1 MKVAYFYKIIDAIL
15 ISLLILSSGGLL
27 FVFNR
32 NICYAIFL
40 GILLLAVFFSKDKLK
55 TREVNSAL
63 FTGLTILFLFFIN
76 YIFAISTQIINKY
89 AYYFTVCTVSI
100 LTLLYFRNNKGK
112 DIFINRLYFILKIV
126 LFHAGLNFF
135 AYFFIKNDLSTISSV
150 NNDYET
156 FLNIFFYV
164 PKKCLISVF
173 GLEFCRNQGVFWEPG
188 ILQAFLNS
196 LFFLEAFIIK
206 RSKILLIVIGLVI
219 FTTYSTTGLVILLL
233 QVLVYLYNQ
242 FKKNK
247 LLFLLIVSSLIPIY
261 LILQVNVQDKIQ
273 GEKEA
278 SFQKRFFDLI
288 QPFYIALENPITGIG
303 LDSEQFQKFRE
314 EFYFTSPALNYIYN
328 QTGVG
333 LKVDV
338 TDKGSSNSI
347 MFLLAATGFPT
358 AFIFIYMF
366 SKQQIIKEKKWL
378 WMNIMLI
385 SVMSEP
391 LLLRPY
397 FFIFIVSGFM
407 NTYQKMISHKK
418 QLL

>member
-1 MKVAYFYKIIDAIL
+1 MKVTYFYKITDIIL

-40 GILLLAVFFSKDKLK
+40 GALLLAVLFSKDKLK
-55 TREVNSAL
+55 TREVYSAL
-63 FTGLTILFLFFIN
+63 VTSFTILFLFYIN
-76 YIFAISTQIINKY
+76 YIFAISTQTINKY

-100 LTLLYFRNNKGK
+100 LTLLYFRNNKKK
-112 DIFINRLYFILKIV
+112 DIFINRLYFVLKIV

-135 AYFFIKNDLSTISSV
+135 AYFFIKNNLSTISSIS
-150 NNDYET
+150 NDYET
-156 FLNIFFYV
+156 FFNIFFYV
-164 PKKCLISVF
+164 PKKCLVSVF
-173 GLEFCRNQGVFWEPG
+173 GLEFCRNQGLFWEPG
-188 ILQAFLNS
+188 ILQAFLNI

-206 RSKILLIVIGLVI
+206 KSKALLIIIGFVIL
-219 FTTYSTTGLVILLL
+219 TTYSTTGLSILLL
-233 QVLVYLYNQ
+233 QGIVYIHNE

-247 LLFLLIVSSLIPIY
+247 LFLFIVVVLIPIY
-261 LILQVNVQDKIQ
+261 LVLQVNVEDKVQ

-278 SFQKRFFDLI
+278 SFQKRFFDLT

-303 LDSEQFQKFRE
+303 LDSEQFQKLRE
-314 EFYFTSPALNYIYN
+314 EFYFTSSTLDYIHD
-328 QTGVG
+328 QTGLG
-333 LKVDV
+333 LKVNV

-358 AFIFIYMF
+358 AILFIYMF
-366 SKQQIIKEKKWL
+366 FKQQIIKDKRWL
-378 WMNIMLI
+378 WMIIIII

-391 LLLRPY
+391 LLLRPF

-407 NTYQKMISHKK
+407 SFYQKIMIHK
-418 QLL
+418 QQFQ

>member
-15 ISLLILSSGGLL
+15 ISLLVLSSGGLL

-63 FTGLTILFLFFIN
+63 FTGFTILFLFFIN

-89 AYYFTVCTVSI
+89 AYYFTVCIVSI
-100 LTLLYFRNNKGK
+100 LTLLYFKNNKRK
-112 DIFINRLYFILKIV
+112 DVFINRLYFILKII
-126 LFHAGLNFF
+126 LFHAGLNFL
-135 AYFFIKNDLSTISSV
+135 AYFFIKNNLSTISSV

-206 RSKILLIVIGLVI
+206 RSKALLIVIVLVI
-219 FTTYSTTGLVILLL
+219 FTTYSTTGLAILLL
-233 QVLVYLYNQ
+233 QGLVYVYNE

-247 LLFLLIVSSLIPIY
+247 LFFLLIVSALIPIY

-278 SFQKRFFDLI
+278 SFQKRFFDLT

-303 LDSEQFQKFRE
+303 LDVEQFQKFRE
-314 EFYFTSPALNYIYN
+314 EFYFTSSALNYIYN

-358 AFIFIYMF
+358 ALIFIYMF
-366 SKQQIIKEKKWL
+366 FKQQIITEKKWL
-378 WMNIMLI
+378 WMSIMLI

-407 NTYQKMISHKK
+407 SFYQKMISHKK

>member
-1 MKVAYFYKIIDAIL
+1 MKVAYFYKIIEIIL
-15 ISLLILSSGGLL
+15 ISFLVLSSGGLL

-40 GILLLAVFFSKDKLK
+40 GVLLLAVLFSKDKFK
-55 TREVNSAL
+55 AREVNSAL
-63 FTGLTILFLFFIN
+63 LTSLTILFLFYIN
-76 YIFAISTQIINKY
+76 YIFAISTQTINKY
-89 AYYFTVCTVSI
+89 AYYLTVCAVSI
-100 LTLLYFRNNKGK
+100 LTLLYFRNNKKK
-112 DIFINRLYFILKIV
+112 DIFINRLYFILKII

-135 AYFFIKNDLSTISSV
+135 AYFFIKNDLSIISSA

-156 FLNIFFYV
+156 FFNIFFYV
-164 PKKCLISVF
+164 PEKCLISVF
-173 GLEFCRNQGVFWEPG
+173 GLEFCRNQGLFWEPG

-206 RSKILLIVIGLVI
+206 RSKALLIIIAFVI
-219 FTTYSTTGLVILLL
+219 FTTYSTTGLSILLL
-233 QVLVYLYNQ
+233 QGVVYVYNE

-247 LLFLLIVSSLIPIY
+247 LFLFILAALIPIY
-261 LILQVNVQDKIQ
+261 LVLQVNVQDKVQ

-278 SFQKRFFDLI
+278 SFQKRFFDLT

-303 LDSEQFQKFRE
+303 LDVEQFQKLRE
-314 EFYFTSPALNYIYN
+314 EFYFSSSTLNYIYN

-333 LKVDV
+333 LKVSV

-358 AFIFIYMF
+358 AILFIYMF
-366 SKQQIIKEKKWL
+366 FKQQIIKDKKWL
-378 WMNIMLI
+378 WMIIMLI

-391 LLLRPY
+391 LLLRPF

-407 NTYQKMISHKK
+407 STYQKMITHKQ

>member
-1 MKVAYFYKIIDAIL
+1 MKVTYFYKITDIIL

-40 GILLLAVFFSKDKLK
+40 GALLLAVLFSKDKLK
-55 TREVNSAL
+55 TREVYSAL
-63 FTGLTILFLFFIN
+63 LTSFTILFLFYIN
-76 YIFAISTQIINKY
+76 YIFAISTQTINKY
-89 AYYFTVCTVSI
+89 AYYFIVCTVSI
-100 LTLLYFRNNKGK
+100 LTLLYFRNNKKK
-112 DIFINRLYFILKIV
+112 DIFINRLYFVLKIV

-135 AYFFIKNDLSTISSV
+135 AYFFIKNNLSTISSIS
-150 NNDYET
+150 NDYET
-156 FLNIFFYV
+156 FFNIFFYV
-164 PKKCLISVF
+164 PKKCLVSVF
-173 GLEFCRNQGVFWEPG
+173 GLEFCRNQGLFWEPG
-188 ILQAFLNS
+188 ILQAFLNI

-206 RSKILLIVIGLVI
+206 KSKALLIIIGFVIL
-219 FTTYSTTGLVILLL
+219 TTYSTTGLSILLL
-233 QVLVYLYNQ
+233 QGIVYIHNE

-247 LLFLLIVSSLIPIY
+247 LFLFIVAVLIPIY
-261 LILQVNVQDKIQ
+261 LVLQVNVEDKVQ

-278 SFQKRFFDLI
+278 SFQKRFFDLT

-303 LDSEQFQKFRE
+303 LDSEQFQKLRE
-314 EFYFTSPALNYIYN
+314 EFYFTSSTLDYIHD
-328 QTGVG
+328 QTGLG
-333 LKVDV
+333 LKVNV

-358 AFIFIYMF
+358 AILFIYMF
-366 SKQQIIKEKKWL
+366 FKQQIIKDKRWL
-378 WMNIMLI
+378 WMIIIII

-391 LLLRPY
+391 LLLRPF

-407 NTYQKMISHKK
+407 SFYQKMITHKQ

>member
-1 MKVAYFYKIIDAIL
+1 MKVAYFYKIIDTIL
-15 ISLLILSSGGLL
+15 ISLLVLSSGGLL

-40 GILLLAVFFSKDKLK
+40 GVLLLAVLFSKDKFK
-55 TREVNSAL
+55 TKEVNSAL
-63 FTGLTILFLFFIN
+63 LTSLTILFLFYIN
-76 YIFAISTQIINKY
+76 YIFAISTQTINKY
-89 AYYFTVCTVSI
+89 AYYLTVCAVST
-100 LTLLYFRNNKGK
+100 LTLLYFRNNKKK
-112 DIFINRLYFILKIV
+112 DIFINRLYFVLKIV

-135 AYFFIKNDLSTISSV
+135 AYFFIKNNLSTISSI

-156 FLNIFFYV
+156 FFNIFFYV
-164 PKKCLISVF
+164 PKKCLVSVF
-173 GLEFCRNQGVFWEPG
+173 GLEFCRNQGLFWEPG
-188 ILQAFLNS
+188 VLQAFLNI
-196 LFFLEAFIIK
+196 LFFIEAFIIK
-206 RSKILLIVIGLVI
+206 KSKALLIIIGFVLL
-219 FTTYSTTGLVILLL
+219 TTYSTTGLSILLL
-233 QVLVYLYNQ
+233 QGIVYIHNE

-247 LLFLLIVSSLIPIY
+247 LFLFIVAVLIPIY
-261 LILQVNVQDKIQ
+261 LILQVNVEEKVQ

-278 SFQKRFFDLI
+278 SFQKRFFDLT

-303 LDSEQFQKFRE
+303 LDSEQFQKLRE
-314 EFYFTSPALNYIYN
+314 EFYFTSSTLDYIHN
-328 QTGVG
+328 QTGLG
-333 LKVDV
+333 LKVSV

-358 AFIFIYMF
+358 AFLFIYMF
-366 SKQQIIKEKKWL
+366 FKQQIIKDKKWL
-378 WMNIMLI
+378 WMIIMLI

-407 NTYQKMISHKK
+407 STYQKMITHKQ

>member
-1 MKVAYFYKIIDAIL
+1 MKVTYFYKIIDAIL
-15 ISLLILSSGGLL
+15 ISFLVLSSGGLL

-40 GILLLAVFFSKDKLK
+40 GVLLLAILLSKDRFKVK
-55 TREVNSAL
+55 EINSVL
-63 FTGLTILFLFFIN
+63 LTSFTILVLFSIN
-76 YIFAISTQIINKY
+76 YIFAISTQAINKY
-89 AYYFTVCTVSI
+89 AYYLTVYAVSI
-100 LTLLYFRNNKGK
+100 LTLLYFRNTKKK
-112 DIFINRLYFILKIV
+112 DIFINKLYFILKII

-135 AYFFIKNDLSTISSV
+135 AYFFIKDNLSTISSV

-206 RSKILLIVIGLVI
+206 RSKALLIVIVFVI
-219 FTTYSTTGLVILLL
+219 FTTYSTTGLAILLL
-233 QVLVYLYNQ
+233 QGFVYVYNE

-247 LLFLLIVSSLIPIY
+247 LLFLLILSALIPIY
-261 LILQVNVQDKIQ
+261 LILQVNVQDKVQ

-278 SFQKRFFDLI
+278 SFQKRFFDLT

-303 LDSEQFQKFRE
+303 LDAEQFQKFRE
-314 EFYFTSPALNYIYN
+314 EFYFTSSTLNYIYN

-358 AFIFIYMF
+358 ALLFIYMLF
-366 SKQQIIKEKKWL
+366 KQQIIKDKKWL
-378 WMNIMLI
+378 WMIIMLI

-407 NTYQKMISHKK
+407 NVYQRIISHKE

>member
-1 MKVAYFYKIIDAIL
+1 MKVTYFYKIIDAIL
-15 ISLLILSSGGLL
+15 ISLLVLSSGGLL

-40 GILLLAVFFSKDKLK
+40 GVLLLAVLLSKDRFKVK
-55 TREVNSAL
+55 EINSVL
-63 FTGLTILFLFFIN
+63 LTSFTILVLFSIN
-76 YIFAISTQIINKY
+76 YIFAISTQAINKY
-89 AYYFTVCTVSI
+89 AYYLTVYAVSI
-100 LTLLYFRNNKGK
+100 LTLLYFRNTKKK
-112 DIFINRLYFILKIV
+112 DIFINKLYFILKII

-206 RSKILLIVIGLVI
+206 RSKALLIVIVFVI
-219 FTTYSTTGLVILLL
+219 FTTYSTTGLAILLL
-233 QVLVYLYNQ
+233 QGFVYVYNE

-247 LLFLLIVSSLIPIY
+247 LLFLLILSALIPIY
-261 LILQVNVQDKIQ
+261 LILQVNVQDKVQ

-278 SFQKRFFDLI
+278 SFQKRFFDLT

-303 LDSEQFQKFRE
+303 LDAEQFQKFRE
-314 EFYFTSPALNYIYN
+314 EFYFTSSTLNYIYN

-358 AFIFIYMF
+358 ACLFIYMF
-366 SKQQIIKEKKWL
+366 FKQQIIKDKKWL
-378 WMNIMLI
+378 WMIIMLI

-407 NTYQKMISHKK
+407 NTFQRTISHKE

>member
-1 MKVAYFYKIIDAIL
+1 MKVTYFYKITDIIL

-40 GILLLAVFFSKDKLK
+40 GALLLAVLFSKDKLK
-55 TREVNSAL
+55 TREVYSAL
-63 FTGLTILFLFFIN
+63 LTSFTILFLFYIN
-76 YIFAISTQIINKY
+76 YIFAISTQTINKY

-100 LTLLYFRNNKGK
+100 LTLLYFRNNKKK
-112 DIFINRLYFILKIV
+112 DIFINRLYFVLKIV

-135 AYFFIKNDLSTISSV
+135 AYFFIKNNLSTISSI

-156 FLNIFFYV
+156 FFNIFFYV
-164 PKKCLISVF
+164 PKKCLVSVF
-173 GLEFCRNQGVFWEPG
+173 GLEFCRNQGLFWEPG
-188 ILQAFLNS
+188 ILQAFLNI

-206 RSKILLIVIGLVI
+206 KSKALLIIIGFVLL
-219 FTTYSTTGLVILLL
+219 TTYSTTGLSILLL
-233 QVLVYLYNQ
+233 QGIVYIHNE

-247 LLFLLIVSSLIPIY
+247 LFLFIVAVLIPIY
-261 LILQVNVQDKIQ
+261 LVLQVNVEDKVQ

-278 SFQKRFFDLI
+278 SFQKRFFDLT

-303 LDSEQFQKFRE
+303 LDSEQFQKLRE
-314 EFYFTSPALNYIYN
+314 EFYFTSSTLDYIHN
-328 QTGVG
+328 QTGLG
-333 LKVDV
+333 LKVSV

-358 AFIFIYMF
+358 AILFIYMF
-366 SKQQIIKEKKWL
+366 FKQQIIKDKRWL
-378 WMNIMLI
+378 WMIIIII

-391 LLLRPY
+391 LLLRPF

-407 NTYQKMISHKK
+407 SFYQKIITHKQ

>member
-1 MKVAYFYKIIDAIL
+1 MKVTYFYKITDIIL

-40 GILLLAVFFSKDKLK
+40 GALLLAVLFSKDKLK
-55 TREVNSAL
+55 TREVYSAL
-63 FTGLTILFLFFIN
+63 LTSFTILFLFYIN
-76 YIFAISTQIINKY
+76 YIFAISTQTINKY

-100 LTLLYFRNNKGK
+100 LTLLYFRNNKKK
-112 DIFINRLYFILKIV
+112 DIFINRLYFVLKIV

-135 AYFFIKNDLSTISSV
+135 AYFFIKNNLSTISSI

-156 FLNIFFYV
+156 FFNIFFYV
-164 PKKCLISVF
+164 PKKCLVSVF
-173 GLEFCRNQGVFWEPG
+173 GLEFCRNQGLFWEPG
-188 ILQAFLNS
+188 ILQAFLNI

-206 RSKILLIVIGLVI
+206 KSKALLIIIGFVLL
-219 FTTYSTTGLVILLL
+219 TTYSTTGLSILLL
-233 QVLVYLYNQ
+233 QGIVYIHNE

-247 LLFLLIVSSLIPIY
+247 LFLFIVAVLIPIY
-261 LILQVNVQDKIQ
+261 LVLQVNVEDKVQ

-278 SFQKRFFDLI
+278 SFQKRFFDLT

-303 LDSEQFQKFRE
+303 LDSEQFQKLRE
-314 EFYFTSPALNYIYN
+314 EFYFTSSTLDYIHN
-328 QTGVG
+328 QTGLG
-333 LKVDV
+333 LKVSV

-358 AFIFIYMF
+358 AILFIYMLF
-366 SKQQIIKEKKWL
+366 KQQIIKDKRWL
-378 WMNIMLI
+378 WMIIIII

-391 LLLRPY
+391 LLLRPF

-407 NTYQKMISHKK
+407 SFYQKIMIHK
-418 QLL
+418 QQFQ

>member
-1 MKVAYFYKIIDAIL
+1 MKITYFYKIIDAIL
-15 ISLLILSSGGLL
+15 ISLLVLSSGGLL

-40 GILLLAVFFSKDKLK
+40 GVLLLAILFSKDRFKA
-55 TREVNSAL
+55 REINSIL
-63 FTGLTILFLFFIN
+63 LTSVTILFLFSIN
-76 YIFAISTQIINKY
+76 YIFAISAQTINKY
-89 AYYFTVCTVSI
+89 AYYLTVCAVSM
-100 LTLLYFRNNKGK
+100 LTLLYFRNKEK
-112 DIFINRLYFILKIV
+112 DIFINKLYFILKII

-173 GLEFCRNQGVFWEPG
+173 GLEFCRNQGLFWEPG

-206 RSKILLIVIGLVI
+206 RSKTLLLVIVLVI
-219 FTTYSTTGLVILLL
+219 FTTYSTTGLAILLL
-233 QVLVYLYNQ
+233 QGLVYVYNE

-247 LLFLLIVSSLIPIY
+247 LLFLLIVSALIPIY
-261 LILQVNVQDKIQ
+261 LILQVNVQDKVQ

-278 SFQKRFFDLI
+278 SFQKRFFDLT

-303 LDSEQFQKFRE
+303 LDAEQFQKFRE
-314 EFYFTSPALNYIYN
+314 EFYFTSPTLNYIYN

-358 AFIFIYMF
+358 ACLFIYMF
-366 SKQQIIKEKKWL
+366 FKQQIITDKKWL
-378 WMNIMLI
+378 WMIIMLI

-407 NTYQKMISHKK
+407 STYQKMILPKK

>member
-1 MKVAYFYKIIDAIL
+1 MKVTYFYKIIDAIL
-15 ISLLILSSGGLL
+15 ISLLVLSSGGLL

-40 GILLLAVFFSKDKLK
+40 GVLLLAVLFSKDRFKVK
-55 TREVNSAL
+55 EINSVL
-63 FTGLTILFLFFIN
+63 LTSFTILVLFSIN
-76 YIFAISTQIINKY
+76 YIFAISTQAINKY
-89 AYYFTVCTVSI
+89 AYYLTVYAVSI
-100 LTLLYFRNNKGK
+100 LTLLYFRNTKKK
-112 DIFINRLYFILKIV
+112 DIFINKLYFILKII

-135 AYFFIKNDLSTISSV
+135 AYFFIKNNLSTVSSV

-206 RSKILLIVIGLVI
+206 RSKALLIVIVFVI
-219 FTTYSTTGLVILLL
+219 FTTYSTTGLAILLL
-233 QVLVYLYNQ
+233 QGFVYVYNE

-247 LLFLLIVSSLIPIY
+247 LLFLLILSALIPIY
-261 LILQVNVQDKIQ
+261 LILQVNVQDKVQ

-278 SFQKRFFDLI
+278 SFQKRFFDLT

-303 LDSEQFQKFRE
+303 LDAEQFQKFRE
-314 EFYFTSPALNYIYN
+314 EFYFTSSTLNYIYN

-358 AFIFIYMF
+358 AFLFIYMF
-366 SKQQIIKEKKWL
+366 FKQQIIKDKKWL
-378 WMNIMLI
+378 WMIIMLI

-407 NTYQKMISHKK
+407 SVYQRIISHKE

>member
-1 MKVAYFYKIIDAIL
+1 MKVAYFYKIIDTIL
-15 ISLLILSSGGLL
+15 ISLLVLSSGGLL

-40 GILLLAVFFSKDKLK
+40 GVLLLAVLFSKDKFK
-55 TREVNSAL
+55 TKEVNSAL
-63 FTGLTILFLFFIN
+63 LTSLTILFLFYIN
-76 YIFAISTQIINKY
+76 YIFAISTQTINKY
-89 AYYFTVCTVSI
+89 AYYLTVCAVSI
-100 LTLLYFRNNKGK
+100 LTLLYFRNNKKK
-112 DIFINRLYFILKIV
+112 DIFINRLYFILKII

-135 AYFFIKNDLSTISSV
+135 AYFFIKNNLSIISSV

-156 FLNIFFYV
+156 FFNIFFYV
-164 PKKCLISVF
+164 PQKCLISVF

-206 RSKILLIVIGLVI
+206 RSKALLIIIAFVI
-219 FTTYSTTGLVILLL
+219 FTTYSTTGLSILLL
-233 QVLVYLYNQ
+233 QGVVYVYNE

-247 LLFLLIVSSLIPIY
+247 LFLFILAALIPIY
-261 LILQVNVQDKIQ
+261 LILQVNVQDKVQ

-278 SFQKRFFDLI
+278 SFQKRFFDLT

-303 LDSEQFQKFRE
+303 LDAEQFQKLRE
-314 EFYFTSPALNYIYN
+314 EFYFTSSTLNYIYN

-333 LKVDV
+333 LKVSV

-358 AFIFIYMF
+358 AILFLYMF
-366 SKQQIIKEKKWL
+366 FKQQIIKDKKWL
-378 WMNIMLI
+378 WMIIMLI

-391 LLLRPY
+391 LLLRPF

-407 NTYQKMISHKK
+407 STYQKMITHKQ

>member
-1 MKVAYFYKIIDAIL
+1 MKVAYFYKIIDTIL
-15 ISLLILSSGGLL
+15 ISLLVLSSGGLL

-40 GILLLAVFFSKDKLK
+40 GVLLLAVLFSRDKFK

-63 FTGLTILFLFFIN
+63 LTSLTILFLFYIN
-76 YIFAISTQIINKY
+76 YIFAISTQTINKY
-89 AYYFTVCTVSI
+89 AYYLTVCAVSI
-100 LTLLYFRNNKGK
+100 LTLLYFRNNKK
-112 DIFINRLYFILKIV
+112 EDIFINRLYFILKII

-135 AYFFIKNDLSTISSV
+135 AYFFIKNDLSIISSV

-156 FLNIFFYV
+156 FFNIFFYV

-173 GLEFCRNQGVFWEPG
+173 GLEFCRNQGLFWEPG

-206 RSKILLIVIGLVI
+206 RSKVLLIIIAFVI
-219 FTTYSTTGLVILLL
+219 FTTYSTTGLSILLL
-233 QVLVYLYNQ
+233 QGVVYVYNE

-247 LLFLLIVSSLIPIY
+247 LFLFILAALIPIY
-261 LILQVNVQDKIQ
+261 LILQVNVQDKVQ

-278 SFQKRFFDLI
+278 SFQKRFFDLT

-303 LDSEQFQKFRE
+303 LDAEQFQKLRE
-314 EFYFTSPALNYIYN
+314 EFYFTSSTLNYIYN

-333 LKVDV
+333 LKVSV

-358 AFIFIYMF
+358 AILFLYMF
-366 SKQQIIKEKKWL
+366 FKQQIIKDKKWL
-378 WMNIMLI
+378 WMIIMLI

-391 LLLRPY
+391 LLLRPF

-407 NTYQKMISHKK
+407 STYQKMITHKQ

>member
-1 MKVAYFYKIIDAIL
+1 MKVTYFYKITDIIL

-40 GILLLAVFFSKDKLK
+40 GALLLAVLFSKDKLK
-55 TREVNSAL
+55 TREVYSAL
-63 FTGLTILFLFFIN
+63 LTSFTILFLFYIN
-76 YIFAISTQIINKY
+76 YIFAISTQTINKY

-100 LTLLYFRNNKGK
+100 LTLLYFRNNKKK
-112 DIFINRLYFILKIV
+112 DIFINRLYFVLKIV

-135 AYFFIKNDLSTISSV
+135 AYFFIKNNLSTISSI

-156 FLNIFFYV
+156 FFNIFFYV
-164 PKKCLISVF
+164 PKKCLVSVF
-173 GLEFCRNQGVFWEPG
+173 GLEFCRNQGLFWEPG
-188 ILQAFLNS
+188 ILQAFLNI

-206 RSKILLIVIGLVI
+206 KSKALLIIIGFVIL
-219 FTTYSTTGLVILLL
+219 TTYSTTGLSILLL
-233 QVLVYLYNQ
+233 QGIVYIHNE

-247 LLFLLIVSSLIPIY
+247 LFLFIVAVLIPIY
-261 LILQVNVQDKIQ
+261 LVLQVNVEDKVQ

-278 SFQKRFFDLI
+278 SFQKRFFDLT

-303 LDSEQFQKFRE
+303 LDSEQFQKLRE
-314 EFYFTSPALNYIYN
+314 EFYFTSSTLDYIHN
-328 QTGVG
+328 QTGLG
-333 LKVDV
+333 LKVSV

-358 AFIFIYMF
+358 AILFIYMF
-366 SKQQIIKEKKWL
+366 FKQQIIKDKRWL
-378 WMNIMLI
+378 WMIIIII

-391 LLLRPY
+391 LLLRPF

-407 NTYQKMISHKK
+407 SFYQKIMIHK
-418 QLL
+418 QQFQ

>member
-1 MKVAYFYKIIDAIL
+1 MKITYFYKIIDAIL
-15 ISLLILSSGGLL
+15 ISLLVLSSGGLL

-40 GILLLAVFFSKDKLK
+40 GVLLLAVLFSKERFKVM
-55 TREVNSAL
+55 EINSVL
-63 FTGLTILFLFFIN
+63 LTSCTILFLFSIN
-76 YIFAISTQIINKY
+76 YIFAISAQTINKY
-89 AYYFTVCTVSI
+89 AYYLTVCAVSI
-100 LTLLYFRNNKGK
+100 LTLLYFQNKRK
-112 DIFINRLYFILKIV
+112 DIFIDKLYFILKII

-173 GLEFCRNQGVFWEPG
+173 GLEFCRNQGLFWEPG

-206 RSKILLIVIGLVI
+206 RSKVLLLVIAFVI
-219 FTTYSTTGLVILLL
+219 FTTYSTTGLAILLL
-233 QVLVYLYNQ
+233 QGLVYVYNE

-247 LLFLLIVSSLIPIY
+247 LLFLLIVSALIPIY
-261 LILQVNVQDKIQ
+261 LILQINVQDKVQ

-278 SFQKRFFDLI
+278 SFQKRFFDLT

-303 LDSEQFQKFRE
+303 LDAEQFQKFRE
-314 EFYFTSPALNYIYN
+314 EFYFTSPTLNYIYN
-328 QTGVG
+328 RTGVG

-358 AFIFIYMF
+358 ACLFIYMF
-366 SKQQIIKEKKWL
+366 FKQQIIRDKKWL
-378 WMNIMLI
+378 WMIIMLI

-407 NTYQKMISHKK
+407 STYQKMILHKK

>member
-1 MKVAYFYKIIDAIL
+1 MKVAYFYKIIDIIL
-15 ISLLILSSGGLL
+15 ISLLVLSSGGLL

-40 GILLLAVFFSKDKLK
+40 GVLLLAVLFSKDKFK

-63 FTGLTILFLFFIN
+63 LTSLTILFLFYIN
-76 YIFAISTQIINKY
+76 YIFAISTQTINKY
-89 AYYFTVCTVSI
+89 AYYLTVCAVSI
-100 LTLLYFRNNKGK
+100 LTLLYFRNNKKK
-112 DIFINRLYFILKIV
+112 DIFINRLYFILKII

-135 AYFFIKNDLSTISSV
+135 AYFFIKNDLSIISSV

-156 FLNIFFYV
+156 FFNIFFYV

-188 ILQAFLNS
+188 ILQVFLNS

-206 RSKILLIVIGLVI
+206 RSKVLLIIIAFVI
-219 FTTYSTTGLVILLL
+219 FTTYSTTGLSILLL
-233 QVLVYLYNQ
+233 QGVVYVYTE

-247 LLFLLIVSSLIPIY
+247 LFLFILAALIPIY
-261 LILQVNVQDKIQ
+261 LILQVNVQDKVQ

-278 SFQKRFFDLI
+278 SFQKRFFDLT

-303 LDSEQFQKFRE
+303 LDAEQFQKLRE
-314 EFYFTSPALNYIYN
+314 EFYFTSSTLNYIYN

-333 LKVDV
+333 LKVSV

-358 AFIFIYMF
+358 AILFLYMF
-366 SKQQIIKEKKWL
+366 FKQQIIKDKKWL
-378 WMNIMLI
+378 WMIIMLI

-391 LLLRPY
+391 LLLRPF

-407 NTYQKMISHKK
+407 STYQKMITHKQ

>member
-1 MKVAYFYKIIDAIL
+1 MKVAYFYKIIDTIL
-15 ISLLILSSGGLL
+15 ISLLVLSSGGLL

-40 GILLLAVFFSKDKLK
+40 GVLLLAVLFSKDKFK
-55 TREVNSAL
+55 TKEVNSAL
-63 FTGLTILFLFFIN
+63 LTSLTILFLFYIN
-76 YIFAISTQIINKY
+76 YIFAISTQTINKY
-89 AYYFTVCTVSI
+89 AYYLTVCAVST
-100 LTLLYFRNNKGK
+100 LTLLYFRNNKKK
-112 DIFINRLYFILKIV
+112 DIFINRLYFILKII

-135 AYFFIKNDLSTISSV
+135 AYFFIKNDLSIISSV

-156 FLNIFFYV
+156 FFNIFFYV

-206 RSKILLIVIGLVI
+206 RSKALLIIIAFVI
-219 FTTYSTTGLVILLL
+219 FTTYSTTGLSILLL
-233 QVLVYLYNQ
+233 QGVVYVYNE

-247 LLFLLIVSSLIPIY
+247 VLFLLILSALIPIY
-261 LILQVNVQDKIQ
+261 LILQVNVQDKVQ

-278 SFQKRFFDLI
+278 SFQKRFFDLT
-288 QPFYIALENPITGIG
+288 QPFYIALENPITGVG
-303 LDSEQFQKFRE
+303 LDAEQFQKLRE
-314 EFYFTSPALNYIYN
+314 EFYFTSSTLNYIYN

-333 LKVDV
+333 LKVSV

-358 AFIFIYMF
+358 AILFLYMF
-366 SKQQIIKEKKWL
+366 FKQQIIKDKKWL
-378 WMNIMLI
+378 WMIIMLI

-391 LLLRPY
+391 LLLRPF

-407 NTYQKMISHKK
+407 STYQKMITHKQ

>member
-1 MKVAYFYKIIDAIL
+1 MKITYFYKIIDAIL
-15 ISLLILSSGGLL
+15 ISLLVLSSGGLL

-40 GILLLAVFFSKDKLK
+40 GVLLLAVLFSKDRFKA
-55 TREVNSAL
+55 REVNSVL
-63 FTGLTILFLFFIN
+63 LTSCTILFLFSIN
-76 YIFAISTQIINKY
+76 YIFAISTQTINKY
-89 AYYFTVCTVSI
+89 AYYLTVCAVSI
-100 LTLLYFRNNKGK
+100 LTLLYFRNKNVK
-112 DIFINRLYFILKIV
+112 DIFINKLYFILKII

-164 PKKCLISVF
+164 PQKCLISVF

-206 RSKILLIVIGLVI
+206 RSRALLIVIVLVI
-219 FTTYSTTGLVILLL
+219 FTTYSTTGLAILLL
-233 QVLVYLYNQ
+233 QGLVYVYNE

-247 LLFLLIVSSLIPIY
+247 LLFLLIVSALIPIY
-261 LILQVNVQDKIQ
+261 LILQINVEDKVQ

-278 SFQKRFFDLI
+278 SFQKRLFDLT

-303 LDSEQFQKFRE
+303 LDAEQFQRFRE
-314 EFYFTSPALNYIYN
+314 EFYFTSPTLNYIYN

-358 AFIFIYMF
+358 TFIFIYMF
-366 SKQQIIKEKKWL
+366 FKQQIIKEKKWL
-378 WMNIMLI
+378 WMMIMLI

-397 FFIFIVSGFM
+397 FFIFVVSGFIH
-407 NTYQKMISHKK
+407 TYQKVILQKK

>member
-1 MKVAYFYKIIDAIL
+1 MKVTYFYKITDIIL

-32 NICYAIFL
+32 NLCYAIFL
-40 GILLLAVFFSKDKLK
+40 GALLLAVLFSKDKLK
-55 TREVNSAL
+55 TREVYSAL
-63 FTGLTILFLFFIN
+63 LTSFTILFLFYLN
-76 YIFAISTQIINKY
+76 YIFAISTQTINKY

-100 LTLLYFRNNKGK
+100 LTLLYFRNNKKK

-135 AYFFIKNDLSTISSV
+135 AYFFIKNNLSTISSI

-156 FLNIFFYV
+156 FFNIFFYV
-164 PKKCLISVF
+164 PKKCLVSVF
-173 GLEFCRNQGVFWEPG
+173 GLEFCRNQGLFWEPG
-188 ILQAFLNS
+188 ILQAFLNI
-196 LFFLEAFIIK
+196 LFFIEAFIIK
-206 RSKILLIVIGLVI
+206 KSKALLIIIGFVLL
-219 FTTYSTTGLVILLL
+219 TTYSTTGLSILLL
-233 QVLVYLYNQ
+233 QGIVYIHNE

-247 LLFLLIVSSLIPIY
+247 LFLFIVAVLIPIY
-261 LILQVNVQDKIQ
+261 LVLQVNVEDKVQ

-278 SFQKRFFDLI
+278 SFQKRFFDLT

-303 LDSEQFQKFRE
+303 LDSEQFQKLRE
-314 EFYFTSPALNYIYN
+314 EFYFTSSTLDYIHN
-328 QTGVG
+328 QTGLG
-333 LKVDV
+333 LKVSV

-358 AFIFIYMF
+358 AILFIYMLF
-366 SKQQIIKEKKWL
+366 KQQIIKDKRWL
-378 WMNIMLI
+378 WMIIIII

-391 LLLRPY
+391 LLLRPF

-407 NTYQKMISHKK
+407 SFYQKIMIHK
-418 QLL
+418 QQFQ

>member
-1 MKVAYFYKIIDAIL
+1 MKVTYFYKITDIIL

-40 GILLLAVFFSKDKLK
+40 GALLLAVLFSKDKLK
-55 TREVNSAL
+55 TREVYSAL
-63 FTGLTILFLFFIN
+63 LTSFTILFLFYIN
-76 YIFAISTQIINKY
+76 YIFAISTQTINKY
-89 AYYFTVCTVSI
+89 AYYFIVCTVSI
-100 LTLLYFRNNKGK
+100 LTLLYFRNNKKK
-112 DIFINRLYFILKIV
+112 DIFINRLYFVLKIV

-135 AYFFIKNDLSTISSV
+135 AYFFIKNNLSTISSIS
-150 NNDYET
+150 NDYET
-156 FLNIFFYV
+156 FFNIFFYV
-164 PKKCLISVF
+164 PKKCLVSVF
-173 GLEFCRNQGVFWEPG
+173 GLEFCRNQGLFWEPG
-188 ILQAFLNS
+188 ILQAFLNI

-206 RSKILLIVIGLVI
+206 KSKALLIIIGFVIL
-219 FTTYSTTGLVILLL
+219 TTYSTTGLGILLL
-233 QVLVYLYNQ
+233 QGIGYIHNE

-247 LLFLLIVSSLIPIY
+247 LLFLLIVSALIPIY
-261 LILQVNVQDKIQ
+261 LILQVNVQDKVQ

-278 SFQKRFFDLI
+278 SFQKRFFDLT

-303 LDSEQFQKFRE
+303 LDSEQFQKLRE
-314 EFYFTSPALNYIYN
+314 EFYFTSSTLDYIHN
-328 QTGVG
+328 QTGLG
-333 LKVDV
+333 LKVSV

-358 AFIFIYMF
+358 TILFIYMF
-366 SKQQIIKEKKWL
+366 FKQQIIKDKRWL
-378 WMNIMLI
+378 WMIIIII

-391 LLLRPY
+391 LLLRPF

-407 NTYQKMISHKK
+407 SFYQKMITHKQ

>member
-1 MKVAYFYKIIDAIL
+1 MKVAYFYKIIDTIL
-15 ISLLILSSGGLL
+15 ISFLVLSSGGLL

-40 GILLLAVFFSKDKLK
+40 GVLLLAVLFSKDKFN

-63 FTGLTILFLFFIN
+63 LTSLTILFLFYIN
-76 YIFAISTQIINKY
+76 YIFAISAQTINKY
-89 AYYFTVCTVSI
+89 AYYLTVCAVSI
-100 LTLLYFRNNKGK
+100 LTLLYFRNNKK
-112 DIFINRLYFILKIV
+112 EDIFINRLYFILKII

-135 AYFFIKNDLSTISSV
+135 AYFFIKDNLSIISSV

-156 FLNIFFYV
+156 FFNIFFYV

-206 RSKILLIVIGLVI
+206 RSKVLLIIIAFVI
-219 FTTYSTTGLVILLL
+219 FTTYSTTGLSILLL
-233 QVLVYLYNQ
+233 QGVVYVYNE

-247 LLFLLIVSSLIPIY
+247 LFLFILAALIPIY
-261 LILQVNVQDKIQ
+261 LILQVNVQDKVQ

-278 SFQKRFFDLI
+278 SFQKRFFDLT

-303 LDSEQFQKFRE
+303 LDVEQFQKLRE
-314 EFYFTSPALNYIYN
+314 EFYFSSSTLNYIYN

-333 LKVDV
+333 LKVSV

-358 AFIFIYMF
+358 AILFLYMF
-366 SKQQIIKEKKWL
+366 FKQQIIKDKKWL
-378 WMNIMLI
+378 WMIIMLI

-391 LLLRPY
+391 LLLRPF

-407 NTYQKMISHKK
+407 STYQKMITHKQ

>member
-1 MKVAYFYKIIDAIL
+1 MKVTYFYKITDIIL

-40 GILLLAVFFSKDKLK
+40 GALLLAVLFSKDKLK
-55 TREVNSAL
+55 TREVYSAL
-63 FTGLTILFLFFIN
+63 LTSFTILFLFYIN
-76 YIFAISTQIINKY
+76 YIFAISTQTINKY

-100 LTLLYFRNNKGK
+100 LTLLYFRNNKKK
-112 DIFINRLYFILKIV
+112 DIFINRLYFVLKIV

-135 AYFFIKNDLSTISSV
+135 AYFFIKNNLSTISSI

-156 FLNIFFYV
+156 FFNIFFYV
-164 PKKCLISVF
+164 PKKCLVSVF
-173 GLEFCRNQGVFWEPG
+173 GLEFCRNQGLFWEPG
-188 ILQAFLNS
+188 ILQAFLNI

-206 RSKILLIVIGLVI
+206 KSKALLIIIGFVIL
-219 FTTYSTTGLVILLL
+219 TTYSTTGLSILLL
-233 QVLVYLYNQ
+233 QGIVYIHNE

-247 LLFLLIVSSLIPIY
+247 LFLFIVAVLIPIY
-261 LILQVNVQDKIQ
+261 LVLQVNVEDKVQ

-278 SFQKRFFDLI
+278 SFQKRFFDLT

-303 LDSEQFQKFRE
+303 LDSEQFQKLRE
-314 EFYFTSPALNYIYN
+314 EFYFTSSTLDYIHD
-328 QTGVG
+328 QTGLG
-333 LKVDV
+333 LKVNV

-358 AFIFIYMF
+358 AILFIYMLF
-366 SKQQIIKEKKWL
+366 KQQIIKDKRWL
-378 WMNIMLI
+378 WMIIIII

-391 LLLRPY
+391 LLLRPF

-407 NTYQKMISHKK
+407 SFYQKIMIHK
-418 QLL
+418 QQFQ

>member
-1 MKVAYFYKIIDAIL
+1 MKVAYFYKIIDTIL
-15 ISLLILSSGGLL
+15 ISFLVLSSGGLL

-40 GILLLAVFFSKDKLK
+40 GVLLLAVLFSKDKFK

-63 FTGLTILFLFFIN
+63 LTSLTILFLFYIN
-76 YIFAISTQIINKY
+76 YIFAISTQTINKY
-89 AYYFTVCTVSI
+89 AYYLTVCAVSI
-100 LTLLYFRNNKGK
+100 LTLLYFRNNKKK
-112 DIFINRLYFILKIV
+112 DIFINRLYFILKII

-135 AYFFIKNDLSTISSV
+135 AYFFIKNDLSIISSV

-156 FLNIFFYV
+156 FFNIFFYV

-188 ILQAFLNS
+188 ILQAFLNT

-206 RSKILLIVIGLVI
+206 RSKALLIIIAFII
-219 FTTYSTTGLVILLL
+219 FTTYSTTGLSILLL
-233 QVLVYLYNQ
+233 QGVVYVYNE

-247 LLFLLIVSSLIPIY
+247 LFLFILAALIPIY
-261 LILQVNVQDKIQ
+261 LILQVNVQDKVQ

-278 SFQKRFFDLI
+278 SFQKRFFDLT

-303 LDSEQFQKFRE
+303 LDVEQFQKLRE
-314 EFYFTSPALNYIYN
+314 EFYFSSSTLNYIYN

-333 LKVDV
+333 LKVSV

-358 AFIFIYMF
+358 AILFIYMF
-366 SKQQIIKEKKWL
+366 FKQQIIKDKKWL
-378 WMNIMLI
+378 WMIIMLI

-391 LLLRPY
+391 LLLRPF

-407 NTYQKMISHKK
+407 NIYHKMITHKQ

>member
-1 MKVAYFYKIIDAIL
+1 MKVTYFYKITDIIL

-40 GILLLAVFFSKDKLK
+40 GTLLLAVLFSKDKLK
-55 TREVNSAL
+55 TREVYSAL
-63 FTGLTILFLFFIN
+63 LTSFTILFLFYIN
-76 YIFAISTQIINKY
+76 YIFAISTQTINKY

-100 LTLLYFRNNKGK
+100 LTLLYFRNNKKK
-112 DIFINRLYFILKIV
+112 DIFINRLYFVLKIV

-135 AYFFIKNDLSTISSV
+135 AYFFIKNNLSTISSI

-156 FLNIFFYV
+156 FFNIFFYV
-164 PKKCLISVF
+164 PKKCLVSVF
-173 GLEFCRNQGVFWEPG
+173 GLEFCRNQGLFWEPG
-188 ILQAFLNS
+188 ILQAFLNI

-206 RSKILLIVIGLVI
+206 KSKALLIIIGFVIL
-219 FTTYSTTGLVILLL
+219 TTYSTTGLSILLL
-233 QVLVYLYNQ
+233 QGIVYIHNE

-247 LLFLLIVSSLIPIY
+247 LFLFIVAVLIPIY
-261 LILQVNVQDKIQ
+261 LVLQVNVEDKVQ

-278 SFQKRFFDLI
+278 SFQKRFFDLT

-303 LDSEQFQKFRE
+303 LDSEQFQKLRE
-314 EFYFTSPALNYIYN
+314 EFYFTSSTLDYIHN
-328 QTGVG
+328 QTGLG
-333 LKVDV
+333 LKVSV

-358 AFIFIYMF
+358 TILFIYMF
-366 SKQQIIKEKKWL
+366 FKQQIIKDKRWL
-378 WMNIMLI
+378 WMIIIII

-391 LLLRPY
+391 LLLRPF

-407 NTYQKMISHKK
+407 SFYQKIMIPK
-418 QLL
+418 QQLQ